1 MNSLADLYK
10 DPFANRETALQ
21 PAPDIPVEEGM
32 SPAEMAGWGAVA
44 LGSGLI
50 GRAAYKKGAELL
62 KPVKDFGTGVSELGP
77 VRKVKK
83 GVQESLGKAGDT
95 LSDITLDGSIASA
108 RYLRALAEE
117 SPMIAKKHF
126 SGLNFRQHPNRAA
139 VAFTPDELSSVLS
152 TLAKEAADPVTRKF
166 MAENYDRLSPT
177 DLDLIKSFVG
187 TLKKPIGAA
196 ENAYF
201 MRGLNHMKAA
211 KQLDNNKNLFANEAD
226 VGNVLSR
233 FNTVFNKYG

>member
-1 MNSLADLYK
+1 MNSIADLYK
-10 DPFANRETALQ
+10 DPFANRETAPQ
-21 PAPDIPVEEGM
+21 PTLDVPVEESM
-32 SPAEMAGWGAVA
+32 SPAEMAGWGAAA
-44 LGSGLI
+44 LGGGLI

-62 KPVKDFGTGVSELGP
+62 KPVKDFGVGVSELGP
-77 VRKVKK
+77 LSKVKK
-83 GVQESLGKAGDT
+83 AVQESFGKASNAVGD
-95 LSDITLDGSIASA
+95 IALDGGIADA

-152 TLAKEAADPVTRKF
+152 TLAKEATDPATRKLL
-166 MAENYDRLSPT
+166 AANYDRLSPT
-177 DLDLIKSFVG
+177 DLDLIKSFVS
-187 TLKKPIGAA
+187 TLKKPVGAA

-211 KQLDNNKNLFANEAD
+211 KQLDHTKNLFANEAD